1 MDYAGFTRPVW
12 CWLNGGSPTHPVE
25 PPGLPHGLS
34 YLGLPIDIPV
44 VPAEAAVATM
54 REVHAAM
61 PWQSYTGS
69 TMHLDSHDVP
79 RFRTVTGGG
88 TDGWIDRKGLGR
100 DRHLVGLAIQMTMP
114 GVPVVFM
121 GDEIGLT
128 GLDGEHSRTPFPW
141 HRPDEWDEPTL
152 AAYRSWIR
160 LRRDHVALRRG
171 GLRWLDASG
180 DSMTYL
186 REHPDETLLVHVN
199 RSATGSTRVP
209 AAALGPGL
217 RGFAS
222 IQGPVPVVEGPHVV
236 LPGDGPAAL
245 AAVVERSA

>member
-1 MDYAGFTRPVW
+1 M
-12 CWLNGGSPTHPVE
+12 
-25 PPGLPHGLS
+25 
-34 YLGLPIDIPV
+34 
-44 VPAEAAVATM
+44 ATM
-54 REVHAAM
+54 RDVHASM
-61 PWQSYTGS
+61 PWQSFAGS

-88 TDGWIDRKGLGR
+88 TDGWIDRKGIGR

-121 GDEIGLT
+121 GDELGLT

-141 HRPDEWDEPTL
+141 LRPDEWDEPTL

-171 GLRWLDASG
+171 GLRWLHASG
-180 DSMTYL
+180 ESMTFL

-199 RSATGSTRVP
+199 RSATGPT
-209 AAALGPGL
+209 ALPLAPLGADV
-217 RGFAS
+217 RGVTWLVGDGKVAD
-222 IQGPVPVVEGPHVV
+222 GTLE
-236 LPGDGPAAL
+236 LPGDGPAAYV
-245 AAVVERSA
+245 AALG